1 MNAMDVIKAPVI
13 TEKGTIVA
21 EDGKVVFKVDPRASK
36 QDVRRAVES
45 LFEVKVS
52 DVRTINYLGKR
63 HTRFGRL
70 VGTKAAWK
78 KAYVT
83 LADPTQ
89 TVELLEKI

>member
-1 MNAMDVIKAPVI
+1 ML
-13 TEKGTIVA
+13 
-21 EDGKVVFKVDPRASK
+21 DGLDLGAAFGEHRLPLTLQGVLVRRR
-36 QDVRRAVES
+36 DVRRAVES